1 MSYLNDEPLSA
12 LPQVVNCTGA
22 WGPYISEMAGV
33 DCPLVP
39 FRHAYVVTENIP
51 GTVIN

>member
-1 MSYLNDEPLSA
+1 M
-12 LPQVVNCTGA
+12 VNCTGA

-51 GTVIN
+51 GTVIDQLITFLSVNFYLNL